1 MNVYDFDK
9 TIYDHD
15 STWDFYKYTLKRHP
29 SVLKYILK
37 QGMAA
42 LKYVLKIWDKTR
54 MKEVFYLFLR
64 EIDDIDREVEEFWD
78 SHEKYIHKWYL
89 DQRREDD
96 VVISASPEFIIKS
109 ICSRLGVKYAYA
121 SKVDKKTGKYD
132 GINCHD
138 VEKAS
143 VFREHF
149 PEGEIDRSYSDSY
162 SDHPLAKLAKES
174 FLVKGETLEPWKF

>member
-64 EIDDIDREVEEFWD
+64 EIDDIDREVEGF
-78 SHEKYIHKWYL
+78 S
-89 DQRREDD
+89 
-96 VVISASPEFIIKS
+96 
-109 ICSRLGVKYAYA
+109 
-121 SKVDKKTGKYD
+121 
-132 GINCHD
+132 
-138 VEKAS
+138 
-143 VFREHF
+143 
-149 PEGEIDRSYSDSY
+149 
-162 SDHPLAKLAKES
+162 
-174 FLVKGETLEPWKF
+174 